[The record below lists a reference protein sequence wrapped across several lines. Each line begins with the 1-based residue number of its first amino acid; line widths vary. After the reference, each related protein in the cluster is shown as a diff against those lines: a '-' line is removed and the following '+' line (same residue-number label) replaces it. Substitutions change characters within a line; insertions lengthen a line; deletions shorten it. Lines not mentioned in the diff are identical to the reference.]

1 MRQGLCNGF
10 FIIGCNPVLSGSD
23 NPSSSKKNFFHF
35 CRLGIYTFSFH
46 KSTCCRFP
54 MHVFL
59 KDRILAQH
67 HVKEIEVTTET
78 TIGTM
83 LIRVTI
89 LGNSTLL
96 NADVPDMK
104 DDIL

>member
-1 MRQGLCNGF
+1 
-10 FIIGCNPVLSGSD
+10 
-23 NPSSSKKNFFHF
+23 
-35 CRLGIYTFSFH
+35 
-46 KSTCCRFP
+46 